1 MVSTLLYI
9 HCYTLVVKSVSFPQ
23 HCFPPEVPAAVESND
38 LRKDWKS
45 LYMHVNQNSDNHRM
59 FSFIVCLSLAQLYS
73 RLCFYWSCE
82 GVSQIAAVKV
92 QLTVLNSIAYLCL
105 SWPYVC
111 FSSFQSS
118 WTLYFS
124 GFDIM
129 RFLVCLVFMLFL
141 ICVVLW
147 GLSLVLGSLCVPL
160 PP

>member
-1 MVSTLLYI
+1 
-9 HCYTLVVKSVSFPQ
+9 
-23 HCFPPEVPAAVESND
+23 
-38 LRKDWKS
+38 
-45 LYMHVNQNSDNHRM
+45 M

-73 RLCFYWSCE
+73 RLCLYWSCE

-147 GLSLVLGSLCVPL
+147 ELSLVLGSLCVPL